1 VKARSSEGRLAERV
15 VDGIDD
21 AGRAEQ
27 ILIWIERRPGA
38 LWAVGRSVNPG
49 LRAAPEPL
57 AGDYV
62 WEGYELDDALEAANS
77 TLEDDCVVSEDDG
90 SDAKVR
96 PFRREELLGP
106 LERFFFGR

>member
-1 VKARSSEGRLAERV
+1 VKARSSAGRLAERV

-21 AGRAEQ
+21 TGRAERV
-27 ILIWIERRPGA
+27 LIWIERRPGA
-38 LWAVGRSVNPG
+38 VWAVGRSVNPA
-49 LRAAPEPL
+49 LRDAPEPL
-57 AGDYV
+57 AADYL
-62 WEGYELDDALEAANS
+62 WEGYELDDALEAANA

-106 LERFFFGR
+106 LEKFFFGR